1 MKWYFLAFVVV
12 LSSGMVVAQEIKLDK
27 ADIELLKRIE
37 KMEKA
42 AGIIKGALFFS
53 GLTTA
58 LSGSV
63 AELAFNVSQLDL
75 AGLADGISNADKIKS
90 CSISQVIEIH
100 LLDDPASREFWE
112 KLQKPYFDAC

>member
-1 MKWYFLAFVVV
+1 MKPFILAFIVI
-12 LSSGMVVAQEIKLDK
+12 LSSGMAMAQEVKLEK

-58 LSGSV
+58 LSGSIV
-63 AELAFNVSQLDL
+63 ELAFNVSQLDL

-112 KLQKPYFDAC
+112 KLQKPYMDAC